1 VFVQIEK
8 KKKKEKDRKLIMLLT
23 LMQPSCSPNEQSKIF
38 LRVLWGMTIV
48 SASIGGDRHTPR
60 GLFYPWISMDFK
72 TVR

>member
-8 KKKKEKDRKLIMLLT
+8 KKKKEKDRTLIKLL
-23 LMQPSCSPNEQSKIF
+23 NEQSKIF

-72 TVR
+72 PVR